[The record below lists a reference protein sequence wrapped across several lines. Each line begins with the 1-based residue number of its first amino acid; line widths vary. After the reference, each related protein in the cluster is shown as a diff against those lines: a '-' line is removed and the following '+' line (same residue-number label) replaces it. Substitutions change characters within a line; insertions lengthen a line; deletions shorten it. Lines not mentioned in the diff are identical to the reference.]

1 VSVGLALHLPFVGV
15 GFVILS
21 IFITVSS
28 FCIFDFDGGFV
39 LVVFSNPE
47 DTFGLM
53 LLEVM

>member
-1 VSVGLALHLPFVGV
+1 MSVGLALHLPFVGI